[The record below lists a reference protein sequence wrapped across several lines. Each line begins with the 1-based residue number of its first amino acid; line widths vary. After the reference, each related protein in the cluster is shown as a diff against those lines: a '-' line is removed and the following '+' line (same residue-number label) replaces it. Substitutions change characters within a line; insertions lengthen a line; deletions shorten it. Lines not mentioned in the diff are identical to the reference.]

1 MHSVC
6 TFFHQYVCSL
16 GIEPTTLCA
25 ANAMLYHWATGTFY
39 YAGLEES
46 IFISRNFSFKH
57 MQHSGYKQGFH
68 KFSSRRNE
76 NIQTCVSTEFLE
88 KIIRSCVKQQYER
101 LQSPTNKCHHA
112 LLFSITRSLLNPSM
126 AMKTSSGHILPQC
139 LDQWAHGI
147 ITVSLSCLSVAFQLL
162 SQSIGIS
169 IIHCFFISCFPSL
182 FTLIASFF
190 SDQIE
195 K

>member
-1 MHSVC
+1 MV
-6 TFFHQYVCSL
+6 
-16 GIEPTTLCA
+16 
-25 ANAMLYHWATGTFY
+25 
-39 YAGLEES
+39 
-46 IFISRNFSFKH
+46 
-57 MQHSGYKQGFH
+57 SGYKQGFH

-147 ITVSLSCLSVAFQLL
+147 ITVSLSCLSVALSIYWHLYHSLLLYFLL
-162 SQSIGIS
+162 SLTVYS
-169 IIHCFFISCFPSL
+169 H
-182 FTLIASFF
+182 SFF
-190 SDQIE
+190 LFWPNREVVNVAYTDFTFGFVTSTHFE
-195 K
+195 TLTKPHP